1 MKVHR
6 PIASHVIFAL
16 KIIFE
21 EGYYADRVIER
32 LFKANKQLGAR
43 DRRFIAEHIYEIVRW
58 WRLIWAALDVDV
70 PSTSEDQLWR
80 VFGAWLL
87 IQNPDTAL
95 PDWAEFRDLE
105 AATLLKTLES
115 AKQNPAVRE
124 SVPDWLFEL
133 GHQEL
138 GERWQDALHAMNK
151 QAPVVVR
158 ANTLKTSRDNLMREF
173 KELEIL
179 THLAPE
185 TNDGLILNERKNIFT
200 SEIFKLGFFEVQ
212 DGASQQIAP
221 LLAVEP
227 GMRVIDACAGA
238 GGKSLHIAALLK
250 NKGKVIAMDIHE
262 KKLIEL
268 KRRAARAGVDVIE
281 TKVIDSNKVIKRLE
295 ASADRVLLDVPC
307 SGLGVLRRNPD
318 AKWKLRLEEIENL
331 HKTQTMILSDYSKM
345 VKPGGRLVYATCS
358 VLPSENEKQV
368 ENFLLNHPEWKLIE
382 DKKFWPG
389 ENGFDGFYAA
399 ALERTK

>member
-1 MKVHR
+1 MKIHR
-6 PIASHVIFAL
+6 PIASQIIRAL
-16 KIIFE
+16 KTIFE

-32 LFKANKQLGAR
+32 LFKENRQLGAR
-43 DRRFIAEHIYEIVRW
+43 DRRFIAENTYEIVRW
-58 WRLIWAALDVDV
+58 WRLIWAALNMTE

-80 VFGAWLL
+80 VLGAWIL
-87 IQNPDTAL
+87 IQDQDATL
-95 PDWAEFRDLE
+95 PEWPEFRGLNAKALHSQLE
-105 AATLLKTLES
+105 I
-115 AKQNPAVRE
+115 AKQNPAIRE
-124 SVPDWLFEL
+124 SIPDWLFEL
-133 GHQEL
+133 GSVEL
-138 GERWQDALHAMNK
+138 GEKWTTALHAMNE

-158 ANTLKTSRDNLMREF
+158 ANTLKTSREVLMKKF
-173 KELEIL
+173 AEIDVI
-179 THLAPE
+179 TRPAPE
-185 TNDGLILNERKNIFT
+185 THDGLILAERKNIFT
-200 SEIFKLGFFEVQ
+200 SEVFKLGHFEVQ

-221 LLAVEP
+221 LLDLQP

-250 NKGKVIAMDIHE
+250 NKGKIISMDIHE

-281 TKVIDSNKVIKRLE
+281 TKVIDSSKVIKRLE

-318 AKWKLRLEEIENL
+318 AKWKLRLPEIENL
-331 HKTQTMILSDYSKM
+331 RKTQTMILSDYARM

-358 VLPSENEKQV
+358 ILPSENEKQV
-368 ENFLLNHPEWKLIE
+368 ESFLTTHGGWRLIGE
-382 DKKFWPG
+382 KKFWPG

-399 ALERTK
+399 ALERSK